1 MTEKTGNKLLY
12 ELKQIIEHDV
22 SGALKSLL
30 EKSRLDLLP
39 RLSEI
44 IESDD
49 ANEIAEAKSYIKDA
63 ADILATDLMIQIKQ
77 FLQNY

>member
-1 MTEKTGNKLLY
+1 MTEKTGNRLLN
-12 ELKQIIEHDV
+12 ELKQTIEHDV

-49 ANEIAEAKSYIKDA
+49 VNQINEAKSYIKDA
-63 ADILATDLMIQIKQ
+63 ADIIAADLMIQIKQ